1 MLKNYSCARILD
13 GFQLVCF
20 LLNSLT
26 NRNEFDLLLVRRSF
40 SMEDQDRKKIILTLR
55 WTAIIVT
62 SYLILFG
69 KGRVT
74 DLHLSNILI
83 FIYLLSNILL
93 TFFPKRWFSNLRL
106 FYPLVLFDTCV
117 VSFGMYL
124 SEKMTTDFY
133 LVFFLIIIFASIS
146 RNFKLLMIIGGITAL
161 LYGVLLYS
169 WGLLTNE
176 ESSSYTLRIPFIFI
190 MTAFYGYIVQTLT
203 KEKRHELTI
212 SEDKYRGLF
221 ENANDGIIL
230 LRNPQLQIADVNREV
245 EKATQYTK
253 GELLQKEVFD
263 LFGPEEAEKARDYF
277 KEVAEKGGGR
287 TDHLSLRKKDGAS
300 LEVDFSIKRIDLGDE
315 SFYQIIFRDLTEQR
329 KLEKKIRESKRNLEA
344 IFDGIRDQLSIQAP
358 DYRIL
363 RVNRPVVEKYQ
374 TTFEKLINRK
384 CYEAY
389 FKRSEPCE
397 RCPVSVS
404 IKTKQPASSVMK
416 ISEDQATLQIF
427 SYPIV
432 DEKGKL
438 LSVIEY
444 VKDITEEQR
453 LQEQLIQSEKLAGI
467 GVLASG
473 VAHEINNPLSGIIGM
488 AEIALEE
495 EDPSKKIS
503 YLTDILDCGQRIN
516 EIVKGLRSYSRAAKK
531 EEFGQVDLNG
541 VLEESLKMVQL
552 ATKASSVEVIKEFQ
566 TSERIQANIG
576 EIQQVF
582 TNLIT
587 NAFQAMDGKGGKL
600 VLATRALED
609 FVEVKISDNGMGIPQ
624 KYINQIFD
632 AFFTTKNPGEGTG
645 LGLNIVYRIV
655 NKYEGTIDVESREQ
669 MGTTFTIKFPIRRV
683 EG

>member
-1 MLKNYSCARILD
+1 
-13 GFQLVCF
+13 
-20 LLNSLT
+20 
-26 NRNEFDLLLVRRSF
+26 
-40 SMEDQDRKKIILTLR
+40 
-55 WTAIIVT
+55 
-62 SYLILFG
+62 
-69 KGRVT
+69 
-74 DLHLSNILI
+74 
-83 FIYLLSNILL
+83 
-93 TFFPKRWFSNLRL
+93 
-106 FYPLVLFDTCV
+106 
-117 VSFGMYL
+117 
-124 SEKMTTDFY
+124 MTTDFY

-263 LFGPEEAEKARDYF
+263 LFAPEEAEKARDYF
-277 KEVAEKGGGR
+277 KEVAEKEGGR

-300 LEVDFSIKRIDLGDE
+300 LEVDLSIKRIDLGDE

-374 TTFEKLINRK
+374 ITFEKLINRK

-389 FKRSEPCE
+389 FRRSEPCE

-404 IKTKQPASSVMK
+404 IETKQPASSVMK
-416 ISEDQATLQIF
+416 ISEDHATLQIF

-516 EIVKGLRSYSRAAKK
+516 EIVKGLRSYSRAAKR

-566 TSERIQANIG
+566 TSEKIQANIG